1 MANWAELANDMIAK
15 HVEVIE
21 DFIVF
26 SAVCTSWR
34 TATPKDNSDVLWPQ
48 LPLLMLGYAKDCNY
62 REFYSL
68 SKKKVSRLYVPE
80 AKWRTCFPSKGWL
93 ICFLQSE
100 LETSLLNP
108 FSHKKIQL
116 PPGKNLWPLQAI
128 MYLVIT
134 VWEVIIVW
142 PIGDMETSTGLKLIA
157 EIEKGLFGQL
167 VESGAPIYLAAEIL
181 ELAENASSD
190 NYKSRIIPRHS
201 MLALKI
207 DIYLFQELGKLLAS
221 VTIASGD
228 VLTMIIPRHLC
239 WQ

>member
-1 MANWAELANDMIAK
+1 MANWAELANDMIAHIAK

-34 TATPKDNSDVLWPQ
+34 TATPKDNFDVLWPQ

-68 SKKKVSRLYVPE
+68 SNKKVSRLYVPE

-100 LETSLLNP
+100 LGISLLNP

-116 PPGKNLWPLQAI
+116 PPGKNLWPLQGYEAGPEERKWRFI
-128 MYLVIT
+128 KKVVLSVNPS
-134 VWEVIIVW
+134 V
-142 PIGDMETSTGLKLIA
+142 TSDYVVMVSYYVPGHNGL
-157 EIEKGLFGQL
+157 GG
-167 VESGAPIYLAAEIL
+167 YNCLASWRH
-181 ELAENASSD
+181 ENL
-190 NYKSRIIPRHS
+190 HWT
-201 MLALKI
+201 KI
-207 DIYLFQELGKLLAS
+207 DS
-221 VTIASGD
+221 
-228 VLTMIIPRHLC
+228 RN
-239 WQ
+239 

>member
-116 PPGKNLWPLQAI
+116 PPGKNLWPLQGYEAGP
-128 MYLVIT
+128 
-134 VWEVIIVW
+134 EE
-142 PIGDMETSTGLKLIA
+142 G
-157 EIEKGLFGQL
+157 
-167 VESGAPIYLAAEIL
+167 SGCCFIC
-181 ELAENASSD
+181 
-190 NYKSRIIPRHS
+190 HS
-201 MLALKI
+201 FCYI
-207 DIYLFQELGKLLAS
+207 
-221 VTIASGD
+221 
-228 VLTMIIPRHLC
+228 
-239 WQ
+239 